1 MVKIVSVVSRMN
13 VGGVATLLLGF
24 VESLDQNVFEH
35 TLITGVCEENEI
47 DLVSETDFK
56 GSIIYLPRMKKSIGL
71 VSDLITIYQIRKIL
85 RELNPDIVH
94 THTSKAGAIGR
105 VSALTLFRKPYLVHS
120 FHGHVLSGYF
130 SKLKSGLILG
140 IEKFLSKKTDVLVAD
155 SKHVKS
161 DLLAKGIGGKSVWKV
176 VPPGIRKQPII
187 DLDTVRDQ
195 LLIPREIFLI
205 CWIGRFTKIKD
216 PFLAVESFAKFEQKS
231 SKKVCLL
238 MVGDGELFE
247 PVSNLVA
254 QINSNIKLV
263 GWKTDVSAYLA
274 AADLLLL
281 TSLNEG
287 FGLVVAEAGWYGKP
301 TLSTKSGGV
310 NEFIID
316 GVTGFLVGSTPDQ
329 IAISMLKLHND
340 QKLLTEVGK
349 KAKAQTM
356 ESYSSEIFAK
366 KHQQIYLDLI
376 VH

>member
-47 DLVSETDFK
+47 DLVSKTDFK

-254 QINSNIKLV
+254 QINSSIKLV

-287 FGLVVAEAGWYGKP
+287 FGIVVAEAGWYGKP

-376 VH
+376 MH

>member
-47 DLVSETDFK
+47 DLVSKTDFK

-195 LLIPREIFLI
+195 LLIPHEIFLI

-316 GVTGFLVGSTPDQ
+316 GVTGFLVDST
-329 IAISMLKLHND
+329 S
-340 QKLLTEVGK
+340 
-349 KAKAQTM
+349 
-356 ESYSSEIFAK
+356 
-366 KHQQIYLDLI
+366 LI
-376 VH
+376 Q

>member
-13 VGGVATLLLGF
+13 VGGVATVLLGF
-24 VESLDQNVFEH
+24 IESLDQNFFEH

-47 DLVSETDFK
+47 DLVSKTDFK
-56 GSIIYLPRMKKSIGL
+56 VNIVYLPRMKKSISL
-71 VSDLITIYQIRKIL
+71 ISDLIIIYQIRKIL

-94 THTSKAGAIGR
+94 THTSKAGFVGR
-105 VSALTLFRKPYLVHS
+105 VSALTLFKKPYLVHS

-130 SKLKSGLILG
+130 SKLKSILFLG
-140 IEKFLSKKTDVLVAD
+140 IEKLLSTKTDILVAD

-161 DLLAKGIGGKSVWKV
+161 DLLAKGIGNNSVWKV

-195 LLIPREIFLI
+195 LLIPSDVFLI

-216 PFLAVESFAKFEQKS
+216 PFLAVESFVKFEQKA

-247 PVSNLVA
+247 PVNNLVK

-263 GWKTDVSAYLA
+263 GWKTNVSAYLA

-310 NEFIID
+310 NEFIND
-316 GVTGFLVGSTPDQ
+316 GVTGFLVGSKPVQ
-329 IAISMLKLHND
+329 IATTMLKLHND

-366 KHQQIYLDLI
+366 KHQQIYLNLI
-376 VH
+376 MH

>member
-24 VESLDQNVFEH
+24 IESLDQNVFEH

-47 DLVSETDFK
+47 DLVSKTDFK
-56 GSIIYLPRMKKSIGL
+56 VNIVYLPRMKRSIGL
-71 VSDLITIYQIRKIL
+71 ISDLIIIYQIRKIL

-94 THTSKAGAIGR
+94 THTSKAGFIGR
-105 VSALTLFRKPYLVHS
+105 VSALTLFKKPFLVHS

-130 SKLKSGLILG
+130 SKLKSILFLG
-140 IEKFLSKKTDVLVAD
+140 IEKLLSTKTDILVAD

-161 DLLAKGIGGKSVWKV
+161 DLLAKGIGNNSVWKV

-195 LLIPREIFLI
+195 LLIPSDVFLI

-216 PFLAVESFAKFEQKS
+216 PFLAVESFVKFEQKAS
-231 SKKVCLL
+231 RKVCLL

-247 PVSNLVA
+247 PVNNLVK

-316 GVTGFLVGSTPDQ
+316 GVTGFLVGSTPVQ
-329 IAISMLKLHND
+329 IATTMLKLHND

-366 KHQQIYLDLI
+366 KHQQIYLNLI
-376 VH
+376 MH

>member
-47 DLVSETDFK
+47 DLVSKTDFK
-56 GSIIYLPRMKKSIGL
+56 GSIIYLPRMKRSIGL

-254 QINSNIKLV
+254 QINSSIKLV

-376 VH
+376 MH

>member
-1 MVKIVSVVSRMN
+1 
-13 VGGVATLLLGF
+13 
-24 VESLDQNVFEH
+24 
-35 TLITGVCEENEI
+35 
-47 DLVSETDFK
+47 
-56 GSIIYLPRMKKSIGL
+56 
-71 VSDLITIYQIRKIL
+71 
-85 RELNPDIVH
+85 
-94 THTSKAGAIGR
+94 
-105 VSALTLFRKPYLVHS
+105 
-120 FHGHVLSGYF
+120 
-130 SKLKSGLILG
+130 
-140 IEKFLSKKTDVLVAD
+140 
-155 SKHVKS
+155 
-161 DLLAKGIGGKSVWKV
+161 
-176 VPPGIRKQPII
+176 
-187 DLDTVRDQ
+187 
-195 LLIPREIFLI
+195 
-205 CWIGRFTKIKD
+205 
-216 PFLAVESFAKFEQKS
+216 
-231 SKKVCLL
+231 

-254 QINSNIKLV
+254 RINSNIKLV

-366 KHQQIYLDLI
+366 KHQQIYLNLI
-376 VH
+376 MH

>member
-47 DLVSETDFK
+47 DLISKTDFK
-56 GSIIYLPRMKKSIGL
+56 GNIIYLPQMKRSIGL
-71 VSDLITIYQIRKIL
+71 VRDLITIYQIRKLL
-85 RELNPDIVH
+85 RELKPDVVH
-94 THTSKAGAIGR
+94 THTSKAGVIGR
-105 VSALTLFRKPYLVHS
+105 ISALTLFRKPYLVHS

-130 SKLKSGLILG
+130 SKLKSVLILG
-140 IEKFLSKKTDVLVAD
+140 IEKFLSQKTDILVAD
-155 SKHVKS
+155 SKHVKA
-161 DLLAKGIGGKSVWKV
+161 DLLAKGIGSYSVWKV
-176 VPPGIRKQPII
+176 VPPGIQKLPII
-187 DLDTVRDQ
+187 DLSTSRDQ
-195 LLIPREIFLI
+195 ILIPQDVFLI

-216 PFLAVESFAKFEQKS
+216 PFLAVESFIKFEQKAS
-231 SKKVCLL
+231 RKVLLL

-247 PVSNLVA
+247 PVGNLVK
-254 QINSNIKLV
+254 QIDSNIKLV
-263 GWKTDVSAYLA
+263 GWKTDVSVYLA

-310 NEFIID
+310 NEFIVD
-316 GVTGFLVGSTPDQ
+316 GVTGFLVNSTSDQ
-329 IAISMLKLHND
+329 IALSMLNLHND
-340 QKLLTEVGK
+340 LNLLAEVGE
-349 KAKAQTM
+349 KAKVQTI
-356 ESYSSEIFAK
+356 ESYSAEIFAK

>member
-47 DLVSETDFK
+47 DLISKTDFK
-56 GSIIYLPRMKKSIGL
+56 GNIIYLPRMKRSIGL
-71 VSDLITIYQIRKIL
+71 VSDLITIYQIRKL
-85 RELNPDIVH
+85 LCELKPDVVH
-94 THTSKAGAIGR
+94 THTSKAGVIGR

-130 SKLKSGLILG
+130 SKSKSVLILG
-140 IEKFLSKKTDVLVAD
+140 IEKFLSKKTDILVAD
-155 SKHVKS
+155 SVHVKA
-161 DLLAKGIGGKSVWKV
+161 DLLAKGIGSHGAWKV
-176 VPPGIRKQPII
+176 VPPGIRKLPII
-187 DLDTVRDQ
+187 DLSKSRDQ
-195 LLIPREIFLI
+195 ILIPQDVFLI

-216 PFLAVESFAKFEQKS
+216 PFLAVESFIKFEQKA
-231 SKKVCLL
+231 SKKVLLL
-238 MVGDGELFE
+238 MVGDGELFD
-247 PVSNLVA
+247 PVSNLLK
-254 QINSNIKLV
+254 QIDSSIKLV
-263 GWKTDVSAYLA
+263 GWKTDVSVYLA

-281 TSLNEG
+281 TSVNEG

-316 GVTGFLVGSTPDQ
+316 GVTGFLVDSTSDQ
-329 IAISMLKLHND
+329 IANSMLNLHND
-340 QKLLTEVGK
+340 QNLLAEVGK
-349 KAKAQTM
+349 KAKNQTI

-376 VH
+376 MN

>member
-24 VESLDQNVFEH
+24 IESLDQNVFEH

-47 DLVSETDFK
+47 DLVSKTDFK
-56 GSIIYLPRMKKSIGL
+56 VNIVYLPRMKRSIGL
-71 VSDLITIYQIRKIL
+71 ISDLIIIYQIRKIL

-94 THTSKAGAIGR
+94 THTSKAGFIGR
-105 VSALTLFRKPYLVHS
+105 VSALTLFKKPFLVHS

-130 SKLKSGLILG
+130 SKLKSILFLG
-140 IEKFLSKKTDVLVAD
+140 IEKLLSTKTDILVAD

-161 DLLAKGIGGKSVWKV
+161 DLLAKGIGNNSVWKV

-195 LLIPREIFLI
+195 LLIPSDVFLI

-216 PFLAVESFAKFEQKS
+216 PFLAVESFVKFEQKAS
-231 SKKVCLL
+231 RKVCLL

-247 PVSNLVA
+247 PVNTLVK

-316 GVTGFLVGSTPDQ
+316 GVTGFLVGSTPVQ
-329 IAISMLKLHND
+329 IATTMLKLHND

-366 KHQQIYLDLI
+366 KHQQIYLNLI
-376 VH
+376 MH

>member
-47 DLVSETDFK
+47 DLVSKTDFK
-56 GSIIYLPRMKKSIGL
+56 GSIIYLPRMKRSIGL

-105 VSALTLFRKPYLVHS
+105 VSALTLFRKPCLVHS

-254 QINSNIKLV
+254 QINSSIKLV

-376 VH
+376 MH

>member
-13 VGGVATLLLGF
+13 VGGVATVLLGF
-24 VESLDQNVFEH
+24 IESLDQNFFEH

-47 DLVSETDFK
+47 DLVSKTDFK
-56 GSIIYLPRMKKSIGL
+56 VNIVYLPRMKKSISL
-71 VSDLITIYQIRKIL
+71 ISDLIIIYQIRKIL

-94 THTSKAGAIGR
+94 THTSKAGFVGR
-105 VSALTLFRKPYLVHS
+105 VSALTLFKKPYLVHS

-130 SKLKSGLILG
+130 SKLKSILFLG
-140 IEKFLSKKTDVLVAD
+140 IEKLLSTKTDILVAD

-161 DLLAKGIGGKSVWKV
+161 DLLAKGIGNNSVWKV

-195 LLIPREIFLI
+195 LLIPREVFLI

-216 PFLAVESFAKFEQKS
+216 PFLAVESFVKFEQKA

-247 PVSNLVA
+247 PVNNLVK

-263 GWKTDVSAYLA
+263 GWKTNVSAYLA
-274 AADLLLL
+274 VADLLLL

-310 NEFIID
+310 NEFIND
-316 GVTGFLVGSTPDQ
+316 GVTGFLVGSKPVQ
-329 IAISMLKLHND
+329 IATTMLKLHND

-366 KHQQIYLDLI
+366 KHQQIYLNLI
-376 VH
+376 MH

>member
-47 DLVSETDFK
+47 DLVSKTDFK
-56 GSIIYLPRMKKSIGL
+56 GSIIYLPRMKRSIGL

-254 QINSNIKLV
+254 QINSSIKLV

-376 VH
+376 MN